1 MEEKKIIV
9 EIDNKGNLKAETFG
23 MQGTECLDELD
34 KLLKD
39 IARNGTTIKKR
50 EFYEQKTILNNKVS
64 NKNGQLL

>member
-50 EFYEQKTILNNKVS
+50 EFYEQKTTLNNKVS

>member
-50 EFYEQKTILNNKVS
+50 EFYEQKTTLNNKVS
-64 NKNGQLL
+64 NKNDQLL